1 MKFVTRTLLVLLI
14 LLMPWGSLA
23 PLLAQPQEAP
33 APRRG
38 ERLRVLV
45 GKSLVLNSPRIL
57 RRVAISDPEIALASV
72 LSTRQVLINGLKP
85 GSVTL
90 LLWDQNEEAVAY
102 DLDVELNVPEARE
115 LLDRLFPSEEVE
127 LRQSASSLVLSG
139 TVSSEA
145 VAEQMAS
152 LTQTFSPQVVNLVA
166 IREKDETVLLQVR
179 FAEVNR
185 AALQQFGLRII
196 STGGANTIG
205 TIGTQ
210 QFNSPVGNVGALPAE
225 VEQSGSLDAPSII
238 SGGIGNPLKGSP
250 GSFGLTDLLNIFIFR
265 PDINLGATIRA
276 LQQKNLLQ
284 ILAEPNILARNGQ
297 EASFLAGGEFPFP
310 VVQAGTSG
318 NAVTIVF
325 KEFGVRLKFTP
336 DLRSDGSIK
345 LKVTPEVSALDFA
358 NALNISG
365 FLIPALS
372 TRRADTEVVLRDG
385 QSFAIAGLIDD
396 RLVKIASKV
405 PVLGDIPIL
414 GKLFRSH
421 SIDRSRTELLVL
433 VTPRIVQPNP
443 PGVVPG
449 TPVFPEEFLDIQ
461 KFDDKKKGEK

>member
-1 MKFVTRTLLVLLI
+1 MKYVARTLLAFLI
-14 LLMPWGSLA
+14 LLMPQGSFVS
-23 PLLAQPQEAP
+23 LLAQQEGAP

-45 GKSLVLNSPRIL
+45 AKSLVLNSPRQL
-57 RRVAISDPEIALASV
+57 RRVSISDPEVAFASV
-72 LSTRQVLINGLKP
+72 LSTRQVLIHGLKP

-115 LLDRLFPSEEVE
+115 MLNRLFPSEEVE

-139 TVSSEA
+139 VVSSEA
-145 VAEQMAS
+145 VAEQMTA

-185 AALQQFGLRII
+185 SALKEFGLTII

-205 TIGTQ
+205 TIGSQ
-210 QFNSPVGNVGALPAE
+210 QFSSPLANLGAIPAE
-225 VEQSGSLDAPSII
+225 VDQTGTLDAPSIV
-238 SGGIGNPLKGSP
+238 SGGIGNPLRGTP
-250 GSFGLTDLLNIFIFR
+250 ASFGLTDLLNIFIFR
-265 PDINLGATIRA
+265 PDINLAASIRA
-276 LQQKNLLQ
+276 LQQRNLLQ
-284 ILAEPNILARNGQ
+284 ILAEPNILARNGK

-310 VVQAGTSG
+310 VIQSGAVG

-336 DLRSDGSIK
+336 DLRDDGTIK
-345 LKVTPEVSALDFA
+345 LQVTPEVSALDFA
-358 NALNISG
+358 NALSIAG

-396 RLVKIASKV
+396 RMVEIASKV
-405 PVLGDIPIL
+405 PVLGDIPVL
-414 GKLFRSH
+414 GKLFRSR
-421 SIDRSRTELLVL
+421 SVDRSRTELLVL
-433 VTPRIVQPNP
+433 VTPRIVQPAA
-443 PGVVPG
+443 PGEVPEM
-449 TPVFPEEFLDIQ
+449 PVFPDKFLDVQ
-461 KFDDKKKGEK
+461 KFDEKKGDKK